1 MPDRDRRHIRYF
13 AEYALLQAFLFALRC
28 LPVRWAFRVADS
40 LAWLIHHAAPRRMS
54 RHSIARDNLRQ
65 VFGDQLT
72 DREIDRLIHGM
83 WRHLCRLV
91 CEMIQL
97 PRRMRLSGCS
107 EYLEFSGRERCV
119 QAMLSGRPVL
129 FLGGHFGNWE
139 MSVAT
144 FGHVGF
150 PVAVV
155 ARKLDNPWLQAWFR
169 QFRETRGNSLILKH
183 GAGNQ
188 LVETLERGGLVSL
201 LCDQDAGR
209 SGIFADF
216 FGKPASTYKSIG
228 LLALQY
234 DALVVVGGAF
244 RLPATDRPDCRW
256 VRFRI
261 ATQDVIDTR
270 EFQGADGLSLLTQ
283 RFTSSLEQLI
293 RNAPEQYFWL
303 HRRWKTAAGARRRRK
318 KLAA

>member
-1 MPDRDRRHIRYF
+1 MSDTDRRYLRF
-13 AEYALLQAFLFALRC
+13 LAEYALLQAFLFVLRC
-28 LPVRWAFRVADS
+28 LPVRWAFGVADG
-40 LAWLIHHAAPRRMS
+40 LAWLIHHVAPRRLS
-54 RHSIARDNLRQ
+54 RHRIARDNIRQ
-65 VFGDQLT
+65 AFGDQLT
-72 DREIDRLIHGM
+72 DQEIDRMIHGM

-107 EYLEFSGRERCV
+107 EFLEFTGRERCV
-119 QAMLSGRPVL
+119 QALLSGRPIL

-144 FGHVGF
+144 FGHFGF

-155 ARKLDNPWLQAWFR
+155 ARKLDNPLLQEWFR
-169 QFRETRGNSLILKH
+169 QFRETKGNTLILKH
-183 GAGNQ
+183 GAGTE
-188 LVETLERGGLVSL
+188 LVRTLERGGMVSL

-234 DALVVVGGAF
+234 DALVVVGGAY
-244 RLPATDRPDCRW
+244 RLPPAAWPGCRW
-256 VRFRI
+256 VRFSI
-261 ATQDVIDTR
+261 TTQDVIDTR
-270 EFQGADGLSLLTQ
+270 EFQGADGLSQLTQ
-283 RFTSSLEQLI
+283 RFTLALEKMI
-293 RNAPEQYFWL
+293 CSAPEQYFWL
-303 HRRWKTAAGARRRRK
+303 HRRWKTAAGDRRRK
-318 KLAA
+318 KKLAA